1 MKILLV
7 DQFSGAAGGQQC
19 LIDLVPGLA
28 ERGWSVHAAIPSGG
42 TAGKRLSELSV
53 SVREFPPLDYSNA
66 RKTAR
71 DVFRFPADTLHLAR
85 MIRQENADIVYANG
99 PRVLPAVAL
108 AAENLVFHAHSLVP
122 QRTARMLASLSLRSR
137 NAAVIAA
144 CHFVAKPLPRRNLRV
159 VYSGVSDYGGVG
171 LARTS
176 ALPRVGIVG
185 RISKEK
191 GHLDF
196 LRAAK
201 IVLKDFGDCDFVICG
216 SPLHSGDDY
225 LAEVGRLAKGLPVT
239 SLGWR
244 EDVGAVLAGLSVLAV
259 PSSGI
264 DAAPR
269 VIMEAFSAGVPV
281 VAYPSGG
288 IVELID
294 HQRNG
299 LLTSAANPEALAVGL
314 IDLIANPEKRKN
326 LAECARATYLARF
339 TLNRYRQEILEV
351 VVGQAGSLRRVGKL
365 VGKLPQGG

>member
-19 LIDLVPGLA
+19 LIDLVPGLT
-28 ERGWSVHAAIPSGG
+28 ERGWSVHAAIPSGD
-42 TAGKRLSELSV
+42 TLGKRLSELGV

-71 DVFRFPADTLHLAR
+71 DVLRFPAGTLHLAR

-99 PRVLPAVAL
+99 PRILPAAAL

-122 QRTARMLASLSLRSR
+122 QPSARELVGLSLRSR

-144 CHFVAKPLPRRNLRV
+144 CDYVAKPLPRRNLRV
-159 VYSGVSDYGGVG
+159 VYSGVSDYSGVG
-171 LARTS
+171 LARTNTR
-176 ALPRVGIVG
+176 PTVGIVG

-196 LRAAK
+196 LQAAK
-201 IVLKDFGDCDFVICG
+201 IVLREFGECDFVICG
-216 SPLHSGDDY
+216 APLHSGADY
-225 LAEVGRLAKGLPVT
+225 LAEVERLAKGLPVT
-239 SLGWR
+239 FLGWR

-294 HQRNG
+294 HAQTG
-299 LLTSAANPEALAVGL
+299 LLTSAANPEALAASLLAVLG
-314 IDLIANPEKRKN
+314 NPAKRES
-326 LAECARATYLARF
+326 LSEHARAAYLKRF
-339 TLNRYRQEILEV
+339 TLNRYRQQILEV
-351 VVGQAGSLRRVGKL
+351 LVGQAASLRRL
-365 VGKLPQGG
+365 VKPPR